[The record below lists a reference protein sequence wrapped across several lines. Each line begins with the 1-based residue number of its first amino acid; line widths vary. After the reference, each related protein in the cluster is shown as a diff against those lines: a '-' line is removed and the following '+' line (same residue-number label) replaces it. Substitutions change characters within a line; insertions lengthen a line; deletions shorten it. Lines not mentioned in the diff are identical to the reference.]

1 MRIPRPA
8 RCPALPLLTRARC
21 CCSGMSADAID
32 AATNQYEYDLGINDM
47 LGARFT
53 RKLEAM

>member
-1 MRIPRPA
+1 MGIPRPA
-8 RCPALPLLTRARC
+8 RCPALPMLTRAR

-47 LGARFT
+47 LGARFS